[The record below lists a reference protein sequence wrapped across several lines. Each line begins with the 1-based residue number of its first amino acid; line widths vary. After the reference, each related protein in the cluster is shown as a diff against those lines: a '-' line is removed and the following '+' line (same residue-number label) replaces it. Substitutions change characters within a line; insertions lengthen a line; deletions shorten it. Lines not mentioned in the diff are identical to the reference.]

1 MRRTVTSHPHN
12 SQRSRDNKARKVGK
26 SCFELT
32 RWYYSG
38 VNTISV
44 AVTFETGSISLER
57 FSPVPRY
64 MDTATTR
71 SVAVDTDTLTFQI
84 AQGRWTVHPAIICSL
99 CITKVRHAFDANHT
113 KKIHPS
119 SRHAFEQRNT
129 KSIGY
134 MYSLKELRK
143 SSAAWLIL

>member
-12 SQRSRDNKARKVGK
+12 SQRSRDNKARKAGK
-26 SCFELT
+26 SCFQST

-38 VNTISV
+38 VNTISI
-44 AVTFETGSISLER
+44 AVTLDTGSISLER
-57 FSPVPRY
+57 LRSVPRY
-64 MDTATTR
+64 MDIPATR

-99 CITKVRHAFDANHT
+99 CITKVRHAFDAEPYQKHT
-113 KKIHPS
+113 SSIH
-119 SRHAFEQRNT
+119 RHAFKQRDT

-143 SSAAWLIL
+143 SSAA